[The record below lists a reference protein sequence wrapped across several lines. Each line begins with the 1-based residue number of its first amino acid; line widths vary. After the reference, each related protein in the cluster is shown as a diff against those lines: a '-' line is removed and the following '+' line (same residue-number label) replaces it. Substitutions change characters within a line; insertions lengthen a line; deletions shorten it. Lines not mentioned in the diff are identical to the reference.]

1 MKQKS
6 IKINMLMSVINTS
19 ANFIFPLITYSYV
32 ARILHASG
40 TGKVSFVQ
48 SILTYFSYLAAL
60 GISGYGVRECAK
72 VRNDKNSLSKFVQ
85 ELLIINSISTIIS
98 YILLVVAITTI
109 PKLQDYKTLFWIMSW
124 SIVLQTLGMEWLYN
138 ALEEYT
144 YITIRSLIFKIISV
158 FLTFLLVKDANDYA
172 IYGGIT
178 IFTTSASNILNFINA
193 RKYIYIKKYERY
205 NLKKHIGPI
214 MTFFM
219 SSIII
224 TVYSQF
230 DTVMI
235 GFICGDSDVGIYGAA
250 LKIKTVIISVSSGL
264 TAVLIP
270 RMTVYFQENYMKFT
284 KLLEKSLKVSLVV
297 LLPLVSFV
305 FINSNDVLAFL
316 CGSEYLTA
324 TPTLRILL
332 VCVLALMFTNLFG
345 NQILIPI
352 GDEKRYTQSVFI
364 GLWINLILN
373 TILIPIYQ
381 SFGAALATL
390 VTECF
395 NMIWMARG
403 CKREIKNIKEEVIFS
418 TYIYPLAVA
427 LLLEGICIHYVKSF
441 SIFFRL
447 FFNTIVLFGSYM

>member
-1 MKQKS
+1 
-6 IKINMLMSVINTS
+6 MSMISYMVLIILLFYVSKFRCEKELYVI
-19 ANFIFPLITYSYV
+19 L
-32 ARILHASG
+32 
-40 TGKVSFVQ
+40 SFNI
-48 SILTYFSYLAAL
+48 ILT
-60 GISGYGVRECAK
+60 
-72 VRNDKNSLSKFVQ
+72 
-85 ELLIINSISTIIS
+85 SI
-98 YILLVVAITTI
+98 
-109 PKLQDYKTLFWIMSW
+109 
-124 SIVLQTLGMEWLYN
+124 GMEWLYK
-138 ALEEYT
+138 ALEQYT
-144 YITIRSLIFKIISV
+144 YITVRSVIFKFIALIFMF
-158 FLTFLLVKDANDYA
+158 FLVHKQTDYV

-447 FFNTIVLFGSYM
+447 FFNTIVLFGSYYVILAVKKEEIISMGINWCYKAFRRK